1 MPHRWLTSF
10 LWIPVTPAI
19 TAFGCNGWGDENDGG
34 AAQAIGCDDGG
45 DRNDGGAAQAIG
57 CDDGGD
63 ENDGAASP
71 LLPAAYGAPRRQE

>member
-1 MPHRWLTSF
+1 MAG
-10 LWIPVTPAI
+10 VTRM
-19 TAFGCNGWGDENDGG
+19 CGG

-45 DRNDGGAAQAIG
+45 DENDGGAAQAIG